1 MPSNNLITC
10 HMIIEKDQITNENA
24 LEEYIHLIIKDSFE
38 IIHFQFI
45 LSFCFNQTIT
55 KKL

>member
-1 MPSNNLITC
+1 MPSNSMIFRHIITEEDQ
-10 HMIIEKDQITNENA
+10 HTDEKA
-24 LEEYIHLIIKDSFE
+24 LGEYIHFIIKDSFE